1 MEVYRGLHVV
11 IGLLLGFLTALL
23 DLLVVVFARKSA
35 VAVAGLE
42 RRRLRSFLGIDSA
55 EPTREQALRYLAVR
69 APVGLFGGVVLAWLF
84 YGLALAGIVAYRLVA
99 GGPDHGLDRSD
110 GWADFVLAG
119 SVGLVLL
126 YIEVQGIVGVVA
138 LEGKVA
144 RRWLGPSEAEL
155 LRLRI
160 DELAASRA
168 GIVAA
173 VDAERRRI
181 ERDLHDGVQQRL
193 VALGMLLGRAR
204 RNPGHAEELLAQAHE
219 ESRHVLEDLREVA
232 WRVYPAALDSLGLVD
247 ALEAVADRSA
257 IPVRIRCAPPSV
269 APQVETAVYFVVCE
283 AVTNAAK
290 HSGATMID
298 VDIAEEAGAV
308 RVRVADDGVGG
319 ADPAGGGL
327 AGLSR
332 RVLALDGAF
341 GVTSPVGGPT
351 VITAELPCG

>member
-1 MEVYRGLHVV
+1 LSVVAGLV
-11 IGLLLGFLTALL
+11 LGFLSALL
-23 DLLVVVFARKSA
+23 DLLVVVFARGSA

-55 EPTREQALRYLAVR
+55 EPTRAQAVRYLAVR
-69 APVGLFGGVVLAWLF
+69 APVGLFGGFVLAWLF
-84 YGLALAGIVAYRLVA
+84 YGLAMAGIVAYRLVW
-99 GGPDHGLDRSD
+99 GGSTDGLDMSD
-110 GWADFVLAG
+110 DWSAFLWTGLIGVVLF
-119 SVGLVLL
+119 
-126 YIEVQGIVGVVA
+126 YIEVQGIIGVVA

-144 RRWLGPSEAEL
+144 HRWLGPSEAEL

-204 RNPGHAEELLAQAHE
+204 RNPDHAGDLLAQAHE

-232 WRVYPAALDSLGLVD
+232 WRVYPAALDTLGLVD

-257 IPVRIRCAPPSV
+257 IPVRIHCA
-269 APQVETAVYFVVCE
+269 ALDAEPQVETAVYFVVCE

-290 HSGATMID
+290 HSGATMIR
-298 VDIAEEAGAV
+298 VDITREAGAV
-308 RVRVADDGVGG
+308 RVRVTDDGVGG

-332 RVLALDGAF
+332 RVLALDGSF

-351 VITAELPCG
+351 VVTAEVPCG

>member
-1 MEVYRGLHVV
+1 MHRGLRVV
-11 IGLLLGFLTALL
+11 VGLVLGCASALL
-23 DLLVVVFARKSA
+23 DLLVVVFARRAA

-42 RRRLRSFLGIDSA
+42 RRRLRAFLGVDSA
-55 EPTREQALRYLAVR
+55 EPTRAQAVRYLAVR
-69 APVGLFGGVVLAWLF
+69 APVGLFGGFVLAWLF
-84 YGLALAGIVAYRLVA
+84 YGLAMGLVVLHRLVT
-99 GGPDHGLDRSD
+99 GGPGTGLDWSD
-110 GWADFVLAG
+110 DWTNFAWTAL
-119 SVGLVLL
+119 VGVVLL
-126 YIEVQGIVGVVA
+126 YIEVQGIIGVVA

-144 RRWLGPSEAEL
+144 RRRLGPSEAER

-204 RNPGHAEELLAQAHE
+204 RNPDHADALLAQAHE

-232 WRVYPAALDSLGLVD
+232 WRVYPAALDSLGLAD

-257 IPVRIRCAPPSV
+257 IPVRIACPPLRTE
-269 APQVETAVYFVVCE
+269 PQVETAVYFVVCE

-290 HSGATMID
+290 HSGATMIR
-298 VDIAEEAGAV
+298 VDITEDDGAV

-341 GVTSPVGGPT
+341 DVASPPGGPT
-351 VITAELPCG
+351 VITAEVPCG

>member
-1 MEVYRGLHVV
+1 MHRGLRAVA
-11 IGLLLGFLTALL
+11 GLVLGFGSALV
-23 DLLVVVFARKSA
+23 DLFVVAFVRKAA

-42 RRRLRSFLGIDSA
+42 RRRLRSFLGVDSA
-55 EPTREQALRYLAVR
+55 EPTREQAVRYLAVR
-69 APVGLFGGVVLAWLF
+69 APVGLFGGFVLAWLF
-84 YGLALAGIVAYRLVA
+84 YGLAMGVIVVYRLFA
-99 GGPDHGLDRSD
+99 GGPRSGLDPSD
-110 GWADFVLAG
+110 DWTAFLWT
-119 SVGLVLL
+119 GLIGVVLL
-126 YIEVQGIVGVVA
+126 YIEVQGIIGVVA

-160 DELAASRA
+160 DELAESRA

-204 RNPGHAEELLAQAHE
+204 RNPDHADDLLAQAHE

-232 WRVYPAALDSLGLVD
+232 WRVYPAALDSLGLVE

-257 IPVRIRCAPPSV
+257 IPVRIRCAPLTAAS
-269 APQVETAVYFVVCE
+269 QVETAVYFVVCE

-290 HSGATMID
+290 HSGATMIG
-298 VDIAEEAGAV
+298 VDITEEAGAV
-308 RVRVADDGVGG
+308 RVRVVDDGVGG

-332 RVLALDGAF
+332 RVLALDGTF
-341 GVTSPVGGPT
+341 DVTSPVGGPT
-351 VITAELPCG
+351 VITADVPCG

>member
-1 MEVYRGLHVV
+1 MHRGLRVV
-11 IGLLLGFLTALL
+11 VGLLLGFLTALA
-23 DLLVVVFARKSA
+23 DLLVVVFARKAA
-35 VAVAGLE
+35 VAVARLE
-42 RRRLRSFLGIDSA
+42 RRRLRSFLGVDSA
-55 EPTREQALRYLAVR
+55 EPTRAQAVRYLAVR
-69 APVGLFGGVVLAWLF
+69 APVGLFGGFVLAWLF
-84 YGLALAGIVAYRLVA
+84 YGLAMAGVIAVRLFN
-99 GGPDHGLDRSD
+99 GGIADGLDR
-110 GWADFVLAG
+110 ADDWVEFAWTG
-119 SVGLVLL
+119 AVGVVLL
-126 YIEVQGIVGVVA
+126 YIEIQGIIGVVA

-160 DELAASRA
+160 DELASSRA

-204 RNPGHAEELLAQAHE
+204 RNPEHVDTLLAQAHE

-232 WRVYPAALDSLGLVD
+232 WRVYPAALDSLGLVE

-257 IPVRIRCAPPSV
+257 IPVRITCAPLDAP
-269 APQVETAVYFVVCE
+269 PQVETAVYFVVCE

-290 HSGATMID
+290 HSGATMIG
-298 VDIAEEAGAV
+298 VDITEDAGAV
-308 RVRVADDGVGG
+308 RVRVVDDGVGG
-319 ADPAGGGL
+319 ADPKGGGL

-341 GVTSPVGGPT
+341 DVTSPAGGPT
-351 VITAELPCG
+351 VITAEVPCG

>member
-1 MEVYRGLHVV
+1 MNV
-11 IGLLLGFLTALL
+11 
-23 DLLVVVFARKSA
+23 LVVAFARKWA
-35 VAVAGLE
+35 RPVAEAE
-42 RRRLRSFLGIDSA
+42 RRRLSWAFGFDTA
-55 EPTREQALRYLAVR
+55 EPDHDRATRYLAVR
-69 APVGLFGGVVLAWLF
+69 WLVGLFGGVVVAWLY
-84 YGLALAGIVAYRLVA
+84 YGLAMAGIIAHRLVV
-99 GGPDHGLDRSD
+99 GDTGPELN
-110 GWADFVLAG
+110 ADDDLVEYLWTAL
-119 SVGLVLL
+119 VGVVLL
-126 YIEVQGIVGVVA
+126 YIEVQGIIGVVA
-138 LEGKVA
+138 LEQRVA
-144 RRWLGPSEAEL
+144 HRFLGPSEAEL
-155 LRLRI
+155 LRRRV

-204 RNPGHAEELLAQAHE
+204 RNPDRAADLLAQAHE

-232 WRVYPAALDSLGLVD
+232 WRVYPAALDSLGLAE

-257 IPVRIRCAPPSV
+257 IPVRIACPALTA

-298 VDIAEEAGAV
+298 VDISEDGGAV
-308 RVRVADDGVGG
+308 RVRVVDDGAGG

-332 RVLALDGAF
+332 RVLALDGRF
-341 GVTSPVGGPT
+341 SVTSPAGGPT
-351 VITAELPCG
+351 AVEASIPCG

>member
-1 MEVYRGLHVV
+1 MHRGWRAVA
-11 IGLLLGFLTALL
+11 GLLLGFASALV
-23 DLLVVVFARKSA
+23 DLFVVAFARKWV
-35 VAVAGLE
+35 VALAGLE

-55 EPTREQALRYLAVR
+55 EPTREQAARYLAVR
-69 APVGLFGGVVLAWLF
+69 APVGLFGGFVLAWLF
-84 YGLALAGIVAYRLVA
+84 YGLAMAAIVLYRLVA
-99 GGPDHGLDRSD
+99 GGPESGLDRSD
-110 GWADFVLAG
+110 DWTAFLWTGLI
-119 SVGLVLL
+119 GLVLL
-126 YIEVQGIVGVVA
+126 YIEVQGIIGVIA

-160 DELAASRA
+160 DELAESRA

-204 RNPGHAEELLAQAHE
+204 RNPDHTAELLAQAHE

-232 WRVYPAALDSLGLVD
+232 WRVYPAALDSSGLVE
-247 ALEAVADRSA
+247 ALEAVADRSS
-257 IPVRIRCAPPSV
+257 IPVRIRCAPLA
-269 APQVETAVYFVVCE
+269 APPRVETAVYFVVCE

-290 HSGATMID
+290 HSGATMIV
-298 VDIAEEAGAV
+298 VDITEEAGAV
-308 RVRVADDGVGG
+308 RVRVVDDGVGG

-341 GVTSPVGGPT
+341 DVTSPAGGPT
-351 VITAELPCG
+351 VITADVPCG

>member
-1 MEVYRGLHVV
+1 MHRGLRVV
-11 IGLLLGFLTALL
+11 AGLLSGLVSALL
-23 DLLVVVFARKSA
+23 DVVVVVFARRAA
-35 VAVAGLE
+35 VAVAGWE
-42 RRRLRSFLGIDSA
+42 RRRLRWAFGFDSA
-55 EPTREQALRYLAVR
+55 EPTRAQAVRYLAVR
-69 APVGLFGGVVLAWLF
+69 APVGLFGGFVLAWLF
-84 YGLALAGIVAYRLVA
+84 YGLAMGGVILFRLL
-99 GGPDHGLDRSD
+99 GGDVQDGLD
-110 GWADFVLAG
+110 WANDWVEFAWT
-119 SVGLVLL
+119 GLIGVCLL
-126 YIEVQGIVGVVA
+126 YIEVQGIIGVVA

-160 DELAASRA
+160 DELSASRA

-204 RNPGHAEELLAQAHE
+204 RNPDHAADLLAQAHE

-232 WRVYPAALDSLGLVD
+232 WRVYPAALDSLGLAD

-257 IPVRIRCAPPSV
+257 IPVRIRCAPPAS

-298 VDIAEEAGAV
+298 VEISEEAGAV
-308 RVRVADDGVGG
+308 RVRVVDDGVGG

-332 RVLALDGAF
+332 RVLALDGTFEVA
-341 GVTSPVGGPT
+341 SPVGGPT
-351 VITAELPCG
+351 VITAEVPCG